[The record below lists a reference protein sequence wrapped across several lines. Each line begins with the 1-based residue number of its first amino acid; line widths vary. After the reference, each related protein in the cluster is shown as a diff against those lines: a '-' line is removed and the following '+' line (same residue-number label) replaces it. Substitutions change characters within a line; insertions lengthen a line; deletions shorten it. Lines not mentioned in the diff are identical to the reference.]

1 MNADR
6 FSFWPA
12 LCLSIGSAPRRVLNT
27 LKSLPLFGV
36 ICTGA
41 TSTPIFHWESDN
53 RFGFTVWFEDTITDP
68 TGEGYYGETFGG
80 TFDSPSG
87 LWSIYYT
94 GASFLPDAGPGGE
107 FGYAEFGAIAQGTY
121 NGKHSFYFST
131 PGGYGSWM
139 SGIPYSSADAIA
151 DWSEYDNYIGEYGIT
166 ILSGDFNLPST
177 WRYSVGISVR
187 NPYAEVPDQASS
199 LWLVAA
205 GVVSALALRRRQR
218 S

>member
-27 LKSLPLFGV
+27 LKSLTLFGV

-53 RFGFTVWFEDTITDP
+53 RFGFTVWFEDTISDP
-68 TGEGYYGETFGG
+68 LGRDYTGETFRGEII
-80 TFDSPSG
+80 SPSG
-87 LWSIYYT
+87 LWMVYYG
-94 GASFLPDAGPGGE
+94 GAAFFPDEMSGE
-107 FGYAEFGAIAQGTY
+107 FGYGEEGAIVSGTY
-121 NGKHSFYFST
+121 NGKRAFTFST